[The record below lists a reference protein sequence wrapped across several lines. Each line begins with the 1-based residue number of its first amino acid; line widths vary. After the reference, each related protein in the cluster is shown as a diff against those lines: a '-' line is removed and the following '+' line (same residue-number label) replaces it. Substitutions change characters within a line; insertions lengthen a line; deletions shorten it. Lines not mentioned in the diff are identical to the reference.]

1 MVKKT
6 LCVAFVVAATAVAV
20 VLEKLSMCQEEH
32 VATCCLAYGQ
42 NVGGAIQYAFENGS
56 DSTAYDRL
64 VAMRK
69 GWLSPGFRS
78 RVYKRVCMQC
88 VNVPTNDI
96 INAVSSVEVEI
107 RQQKASVLVR
117 AKSPACDLAWICARA
132 FSSEIIALTAVQ
144 GQECKKRGF
153 NQLNRNCEKQERYVA
168 SLRKRLF
175 QFKTEK
181 AHLEA
186 SKIKEMENTLALQER
201 MLVAMK
207 TDADKLQA
215 ENSWYGFF
223 VEMDDDGEVTKIQ

>member
-1 MVKKT
+1 M
-6 LCVAFVVAATAVAV
+6 
-20 VLEKLSMCQEEH
+20 
-32 VATCCLAYGQ
+32 
-42 NVGGAIQYAFENGS
+42 
-56 DSTAYDRL
+56 
-64 VAMRK
+64 
-69 GWLSPGFRS
+69 
-78 RVYKRVCMQC
+78 
-88 VNVPTNDI
+88 
-96 INAVSSVEVEI
+96 
-107 RQQKASVLVR
+107 
-117 AKSPACDLAWICARA
+117 
-132 FSSEIIALTAVQ
+132 
-144 GQECKKRGF
+144 
-153 NQLNRNCEKQERYVA
+153 A